1 MTDLVRSG
9 RLDGDSLEALR
20 ARVAELDARL
30 DERRAAVTR
39 VKTDLDAFRIS
50 YRQRV
55 GLLHERLDD
64 LELAIAEVE
73 LGELS
78 KRVEDG
84 AAGNRIGATTERG
97 PAPPSQ
103 YKSDAVRALFR
114 DVAKAIHP
122 DLARDDLTRDSRHA
136 LMVEA
141 NRAYAMGDEQQ
152 LRWILQAWERS
163 PEAVQG
169 ADPEAIRLRLR
180 RRVAQI
186 EEHLEMLAADLE
198 TLKAS
203 ALWQLKTMVDQA
215 AAKGK
220 DLIAEMVARLERDI
234 MVATNYLEAI
244 RPPQS

>member
-1 MTDLVRSG
+1 VTDLVRSG
-9 RLDGDSLEALR
+9 RLGGDSLETLR
-20 ARVAELDARL
+20 TRVTELDARL
-30 DERRAAVTR
+30 DERRAAIVR
-39 VKTDLDAFRIS
+39 LKTELDAFRIR

-55 GLLHERLDD
+55 GLLHERLDE
-64 LELAIAEVE
+64 LELAIAEIE

-84 AAGNRIGATTERG
+84 AAGNRSGATTG
-97 PAPPSQ
+97 PGAAPPPQ

-122 DLARDDLTRDSRHA
+122 DLARDDVTRDSRHA

-141 NRAYAMGDEQQ
+141 NRAYAMGDEEQ

-169 ADPEAIRLRLR
+169 TDPEAIRLRLR
-180 RRVAQI
+180 RRVTQM
-186 EEHLEMLAADLE
+186 EEHLERLAADLAA
-198 TLKAS
+198 LKTS

-215 AAKGK
+215 AATGK

-244 RPPQS
+244 RPPRS